1 MLVEDFYKLDANAD
15 ADADAGIDAD
25 ADADGACLVESS
37 TCILLEMMMLDI
49 VHAIG
54 IN

>member
-1 MLVEDFYKLDANAD
+1 MLVEDFYKVDANAD
-15 ADADAGIDAD
+15 TDADAGIDAD
-25 ADADGACLVESS
+25 VDVDAACLVESS

-49 VHAIG
+49 GHAIG